1 MAFQP
6 ESRWTQPLQG
16 QGWGRAGAL
25 DQAVIDEGLRSYMLR
40 VYNWMASG
48 LLLTGIVAYMIASTP
63 GIAELFYTIVRT
75 PRGLATAPTIL
86 GWVAMF
92 APLAFILVFSF
103 GINRMS
109 KTTAQALF
117 WAFAAVMGA
126 SMSNIFVIYTK
137 TSIASTF
144 FVCAAM
150 FASMSLIGYTTK
162 RDLTKMGSFMLMGLI
177 GIILASLVNIFLAS
191 PALQFV
197 IGVLGVVI
205 FCGLTAWDTQR
216 IKNDYVEFAY
226 ADGTEEA
233 GKRSVMDALALYLNF
248 INLFQF
254 LLQFLGQRNQE

>member
-16 QGWGRAGAL
+16 WGRSAGV
-25 DQAVIDEGLRSYMLR
+25 DQAAIDEGLRGYMLR

-48 LLLTGIVAYMIASTP
+48 LLLTGIVAFLIAHNP
-63 GIAELFYTIVRT
+63 AVAELFYTTVRT

-86 GWVAMF
+86 GWIVMF
-92 APLAFILVFSF
+92 APLAFILVLSF

-109 KTTAQALF
+109 KTTAQAMF
-117 WAFAAVMGA
+117 WLFAAVMGA

-137 TSIASTF
+137 SSIASTF
-144 FVCAAM
+144 FVCATM
-150 FASMSLIGYTTK
+150 FAAMSLIGYTTK

-191 PALQFV
+191 PAMAFV
-197 IGVLGVVI
+197 ISVLGVVI

-216 IKNDYVEFAY
+216 IKNDYIEFAY
-226 ADGTEEA
+226 AEGTEEA

-254 LLQFLGQRNQE
+254 LLQFMGARNQD